1 MARGR
6 KALPPDKKAQFT
18 RFLLTLHK
26 EDDADI
32 IALLD
37 GLERSEKSAW
47 VREAIRAKRDGGV
60 IYEVVE
66 RVVEVPVE
74 VVKYVESAET
84 PQAGEQTEAAPVNDF
99 DEWEF

>member
-66 RVVEVPVE
+66 KVVEVPVE
-74 VVKYVESAET
+74 VEVAKAGEELSET
-84 PQAGEQTEAAPVNDF
+84 PVDDF
-99 DEWEF
+99 DEWKFD

>member
-66 RVVEVPVE
+66 KVVEVSVE
-74 VVKYVESAET
+74 VEVAKADDEASDN
-84 PQAGEQTEAAPVNDF
+84 EAAPVNDF

>member
-66 RVVEVPVE
+66 KVVEVPVE
-74 VVKYVESAET
+74 VEVAKAGDELSET
-84 PQAGEQTEAAPVNDF
+84 PVNDF

>member
-6 KALPPDKKAQFT
+6 KALPPEKKAQFT

-66 RVVEVPVE
+66 KVVEVPVE
-74 VVKYVESAET
+74 VEVAK
-84 PQAGEQTEAAPVNDF
+84 AGEELSETPVNDF

>member
-66 RVVEVPVE
+66 KVVEVPVE
-74 VVKYVESAET
+74 VEVAK
-84 PQAGEQTEAAPVNDF
+84 AGEELSETPVNDF

>member
-6 KALPPDKKAQFT
+6 KALPPDKKAHFT

-37 GLERSEKSAW
+37 GLERTEKSAW

-66 RVVEVPVE
+66 RVVEVE
-74 VVKYVESAET
+74 VVREVT
-84 PQAGEQTEAAPVNDF
+84 QADGKNEAAPVDDF
-99 DEWEF
+99 DDWEF

>member
-66 RVVEVPVE
+66 KVVEVPVE
-74 VVKYVESAET
+74 VEEAKADDEARDN
-84 PQAGEQTEAAPVNDF
+84 EAAPVNDF

>member
-66 RVVEVPVE
+66 KVVEVPVE
-74 VVKYVESAET
+74 VEVAK
-84 PQAGEQTEAAPVNDF
+84 AGEVASENEAAPVNDF

>member
-66 RVVEVPVE
+66 KVVEVPVE
-74 VVKYVESAET
+74 VEVAKADDVASEN
-84 PQAGEQTEAAPVNDF
+84 EAAPVNDF